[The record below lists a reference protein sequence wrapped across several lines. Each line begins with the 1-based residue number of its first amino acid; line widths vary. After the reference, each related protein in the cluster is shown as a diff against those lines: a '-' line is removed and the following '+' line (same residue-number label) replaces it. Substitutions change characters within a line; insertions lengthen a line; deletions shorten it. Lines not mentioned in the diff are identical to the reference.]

1 VCFRV
6 SWYTAGTRNPG
17 TTGPTSQIKFS
28 WTDGDQGEVT
38 GAQFWFS
45 NEVRMLPGNRIVY
58 YTDGTFSLAF
68 VCSHPRNSMVITVI
82 LWCAV
87 IGEAQLVKFVMTP
100 LHCID

>member
-1 VCFRV
+1 MCRV

-45 NEVRMLPGNRIVY
+45 DDVRRQEGNRIVY
-58 YTDGTFSLAF
+58 FTDGRVMFIYRAVKYRHFINDSLSISEASSARCTF
-68 VCSHPRNSMVITVI
+68 
-82 LWCAV
+82 
-87 IGEAQLVKFVMTP
+87 AQL
-100 LHCID
+100 